1 MEYNF
6 SQPFSFIPSLM
17 GKESLDWFVGLEEGA
32 QHMWENPLPSV
43 SQASRREKFF
53 LCPHL
58 PYWNPN
64 CIVIQAWLLEEAM
77 DVHLELSP
85 LVAIYLGNRNS
96 ACNHL
101 GNCLVHSSRFPQG
114 CLNQDL
120 NWLGRK
126 FTDPEFNWRFPT
138 YPSSNTA
145 DNWSS
150 LVYFLNQFLSWFHN
164 ESKGIDGYD
173 LSAPSNSEK
182 CECHETSTNC
192 GEFEWGNWPDDRL
205 FGKAML

>member
-1 MEYNF
+1 
-6 SQPFSFIPSLM
+6 M

-32 QHMWENPLPSV
+32 QHMWENPLPSI

-53 LCPHL
+53 LCPHV

-77 DVHLELSP
+77 DVHLKLSP
-85 LVAIYLGNRNS
+85 LVGIYLGNRNS

-101 GNCLVHSSRFPQG
+101 GNCLAHSSRFPQG

-126 FTDPEFNWRFPT
+126 FIDPEFNWRFST
-138 YPSSNTA
+138 YPSSNRA

-150 LVYFLNQFLSWFHN
+150 LTFLESISQLVPQWEWGDRWIWLVSPLILQQWEVRMPWNLNQLWRVSMRELAWWQIIWESYVVISQFL
-164 ESKGIDGYD
+164 
-173 LSAPSNSEK
+173 
-182 CECHETSTNC
+182 
-192 GEFEWGNWPDDRL
+192 
-205 FGKAML
+205 

>member
-17 GKESLDWFVGLEEGA
+17 GKESLDCRTGRRNTTYVRK
-32 QHMWENPLPSV
+32 PLPSI
-43 SQASRREKFF
+43 SQASRREKCF

-64 CIVIQAWLLEEAM
+64 FIVIQAWLLEEGM

-85 LVAIYLGNRNS
+85 LVGFHLGNRNS

-101 GNCLVHSSRFPQG
+101 VNCLLHSSRFPQG

-126 FTDPEFNWRFPT
+126 YIDPEFNWGFPT
-138 YPSSNTA
+138 YPSSNRA

-164 ESKGIDGYD
+164 ESEGRDGYD
-173 LSAPSNSEK
+173 LSAPSFFNSEK
-182 CECHETSTNC
+182 CKCQETSTNC
-192 GEFEWGNWPDDRL
+192 REFEWGNWPDGR